1 MRSKLK
7 TIFGILLTAAASMTS
22 PAHAGFLD
30 NYGDWS
36 AFTSG
41 KGKNLICYTATAPT
55 KSVGKYKKRSTVAL
69 VVSHGP
75 TKKDI
80 GIVRIDAG
88 YTYKKKS
95 SVVIIIGKN
104 TYKMFTDVDTAWAAK
119 SKTDQALVTSMK
131 AGSEIAVRGES
142 SRGAKTTDLY
152 SLKGFTAAYKA
163 ISKACKVQ

>member
-1 MRSKLK
+1 MKI
-7 TIFGILLTAAASMTS
+7 TFITLLTATALMMS

-36 AFTSG
+36 TFTSG
-41 KGKNLICYTATAPT
+41 KGKNLICYMATEPT
-55 KSVGKYKKRSTVAL
+55 KSVGKYKKRGTVAL

-75 TKKDI
+75 TKKDV

-95 SVVIIIGKN
+95 SVVITIGKN
-104 TYKMFTDVDTAWAAK
+104 TYKMFTDADTAWAAK

-131 AGSEIAVRGES
+131 AGAEITVRGES
-142 SRGAKTTDLY
+142 SKGTKTTDLY

-163 ISKACKVQ
+163 IGKACKVK